1 MGVLDKIFGSKNQKI
16 LKKVQPLVRAINGLE
31 EDYSRL
37 QDEDLKNKR
46 NGFIKRH
53 SEGESL
59 DELLPEAF
67 AVVREVSKRQLG
79 LRHYDCQLVGGVA
92 LHNCQIAEMAT
103 GEGKTLVAT
112 LPSYLN
118 SLTERKV
125 VLVTVNDYLA
135 KRDAEWMRPIY
146 ENLGLGVSFITSGQ
160 DLNERKEAYKADVI
174 YATNNELGFDFLRN
188 NMVVNTEDRVMNDY
202 YFAIIDE
209 VDSILIDEART
220 PLVISGP
227 TENTADTYQK
237 ISKFIPKLNEQVSEE
252 NEEGESRTVKEG
264 HFIIEEKSKQIELT
278 DSGHDYIEQLL
289 KDSNMLQQDQSLYS
303 SGNLRMLHFIQ
314 SSLRAHFL
322 FNKDVDYM
330 VQENQVVLIDENTGR
345 AMPGRRLADGLHQ
358 AIEQKENVPIQMESQ
373 TLASCTFQNYFRQFE
388 KLSGM
393 TGTASTE
400 AEEFAEIYGLNVV
413 EIPTNEK
420 MIRDDQNDKVYLTEK
435 EKYKAVVKEIQTY
448 KEKGNPVLVGT
459 ASLES
464 SEMLSGLLN
473 KINIDHQVLN
483 AKNHAKE
490 AQIISQAGKPGVV
503 TIATNMA
510 GRGTDIVLGGNW
522 EAEYE
527 KLGNEDESKK
537 KALKKNWD
545 NLNEKVLSAGGLHVI
560 GTERNESRRMDNQL
574 RGRSGR
580 QGDPGSSRFYISL
593 EDSLMRI
600 FASDQ
605 FKNIMQRVGLED
617 GEAIEHRMLSG
628 AIERAQKRVEG
639 RNFDIRKLLLEYDDM
654 ANEQRQIIYSQ
665 RNSILESDVITDL
678 VESMRETVI
687 ADEIDSAAQGELE
700 PHEWD
705 TDGMYPLDSISK
717 YYPHDLIY
725 ENTGEMGS
733 VSGTDYEV
741 SYSAKA
747 YKTLT
752 IRSENR
758 SNQTWAHAKIGR
770 FRIFG
775 YKLRRLL
782 INEVSTGSAKIAI
795 GYPRKPMLLD
805 SSLYDYTS
813 NRVVNDLYVGTGLD
827 ISYDFT
833 QNTLTPQI
841 GSADFHTTG
850 WSTAWQNNI
859 SFVEQDLF
867 LLNDTIRNNI
877 NFGQN
882 QNQTSD
888 SFIFELIKKTNLEK
902 FVKDSQNG
910 LDTMIVENGRNLS
923 GGQKQRICLAR
934 ALFKKSKIL
943 LLDEPTSALDEENK
957 NFFFQFLK
965 EIKKEITVIII
976 SHDISSLRN
985 ICDKIYQI
993 KDKKVQLVNEQN

>member
-37 QDEDLKNKR
+37 QDEDLKKKR

-135 KRDAEWMRPIY
+135 KRDAEWMQPIY
-146 ENLGLGVSFITSGQ
+146 ENLGLRVSFITSGQ

-322 FNKDVDYM
+322 FKKDVDYM

-420 MIRDDQNDKVYLTEK
+420 MIRDDQNDQVYLTEK
-435 EKYKAVVKEIQTY
+435 EKYKAVVNEIQAY

-473 KINIDHQVLN
+473 QINIDHQVLN

-527 KLGNEDESKK
+527 KLGNEDETKK
-537 KALKKNWD
+537 KELKTNWE

-678 VESMRETVI
+678 VDSMRETVI
-687 ADEIDSAAQGELE
+687 ADEIDSAAQGELD

-705 TDGMYPLDSISK
+705 IDPLEASIFNIFGFQIPIK
-717 YYPHDLIY
+717 EWVK
-725 ENTGEMGS
+725 ENPNITTEEVQNRL
-733 VSGTDYEV
+733 VSITID
-741 SYSAKA
+741 A
-747 YKTLT
+747 YKNKGQSIGPVMKDFEKQILLQIIDASWKDHLAEVDALRQGIGLRSYGAKNPKLEFRRESFELFESLLDKIRLEGIRFLSRVEIELEDSGELNLPKQDQKQTLDHQDPQSALAMPQ
-752 IRSENR
+752 RE
-758 SNQTWAHAKIGR
+758 SNQENNQAQASGNR
-770 FRIFG
+770 R
-775 YKLRRLL
+775 LRRA
-782 INEVSTGSAKIAI
+782 EAK
-795 GYPRKPMLLD
+795 
-805 SSLYDYTS
+805 
-813 NRVVNDLYVGTGLD
+813 
-827 ISYDFT
+827 
-833 QNTLTPQI
+833 
-841 GSADFHTTG
+841 
-850 WSTAWQNNI
+850 
-859 SFVEQDLF
+859 
-867 LLNDTIRNNI
+867 
-877 NFGQN
+877 
-882 QNQTSD
+882 
-888 SFIFELIKKTNLEK
+888 
-902 FVKDSQNG
+902 
-910 LDTMIVENGRNLS
+910 
-923 GGQKQRICLAR
+923 LAR
-934 ALFKKSKIL
+934 KNAKKK
-943 LLDEPTSALDEENK
+943 
-957 NFFFQFLK
+957 
-965 EIKKEITVIII
+965 
-976 SHDISSLRN
+976 
-985 ICDKIYQI
+985 
-993 KDKKVQLVNEQN
+993 

>member
-1 MGVLDKIFGSKNQKI
+1 MGVLNKIFGSKNQKI

-46 NGFIKRH
+46 NEFIKRH
-53 SEGESL
+53 LEGESL

-67 AVVREVSKRQLG
+67 AIVREVSKRQLG

-146 ENLGLGVSFITSGQ
+146 ENLGIGVSFITSGQ
-160 DLNERKEAYKADVI
+160 DLNERKEAYEADVI

-237 ISKFIPKLNEQVSEE
+237 ISKFIPKLNEQISEE
-252 NEEGESRTVKEG
+252 NEEGESKTVKEG

-322 FNKDVDYM
+322 FKKDVDYM

-420 MIRDDQNDKVYLTEK
+420 MIRDDQNDQVYLTEK
-435 EKYKAVVKEIQTY
+435 EKYKAVVKEIQAY

-473 KINIDHQVLN
+473 QINLDHQVLN

-537 KALKKNWD
+537 KALKENWD

-687 ADEIDSAAQGELE
+687 ADEIESAAQGELD

-705 TDGMYPLDSISK
+705 IDPLEASILNIFGFQIPLKEWVKENPNITTEEVQNRLVSK
-717 YYPHDLIY
+717 TVD
-725 ENTGEMGS
+725 
-733 VSGTDYEV
+733 
-741 SYSAKA
+741 A
-747 YKTLT
+747 YKNKGQSIGPVMKDFEKQILLQIIDASWKDHLAEVDALRQGIGLRSYGAKNPKLEFRRESFELFESLLDKIRLEGIRFLSRVEIELEDSGELNLPKQDQKQTLDHQDPQSALAMPQ
-752 IRSENR
+752 RESNPEN
-758 SNQTWAHAKIGR
+758 NQEQASGNR
-770 FRIFG
+770 R
-775 YKLRRLL
+775 LRRA
-782 INEVSTGSAKIAI
+782 EAK
-795 GYPRKPMLLD
+795 
-805 SSLYDYTS
+805 
-813 NRVVNDLYVGTGLD
+813 
-827 ISYDFT
+827 
-833 QNTLTPQI
+833 
-841 GSADFHTTG
+841 
-850 WSTAWQNNI
+850 
-859 SFVEQDLF
+859 
-867 LLNDTIRNNI
+867 
-877 NFGQN
+877 
-882 QNQTSD
+882 
-888 SFIFELIKKTNLEK
+888 
-902 FVKDSQNG
+902 
-910 LDTMIVENGRNLS
+910 
-923 GGQKQRICLAR
+923 LAR
-934 ALFKKSKIL
+934 KNAKKK
-943 LLDEPTSALDEENK
+943 
-957 NFFFQFLK
+957 
-965 EIKKEITVIII
+965 
-976 SHDISSLRN
+976 
-985 ICDKIYQI
+985 
-993 KDKKVQLVNEQN
+993 

>member
-1 MGVLDKIFGSKNQKI
+1 MGVLDRIFGSKNQKI
-16 LKKVQPLVRAINGLE
+16 LRKVQPLVKAINELE
-31 EDYSRL
+31 DGFSRL
-37 QDEDLKNKR
+37 EDADLKSKR
-46 NGFIKRH
+46 IEFIERH
-53 SEGESL
+53 SKGESL
-59 DELLPEAF
+59 DDLLPEAF
-67 AVVREVSKRQLG
+67 ATVREVSKRQLG

-118 SLTERKV
+118 SITKRKV
-125 VLVTVNDYLA
+125 ILVTVNDYLA
-135 KRDAEWMRPIY
+135 KRDAEWMKPIY
-146 ENLGLGVSFITSGQ
+146 ENLDIKVSFITSGQ
-160 DLNERKEAYKADVI
+160 DIEDRKDAYKADVI

-227 TENTADTYQK
+227 SENTAEVYQK
-237 ISKFIPKLNEQVSEE
+237 ISRFIPKLNQQILEE
-252 NEEGESRTVKEG
+252 DEEGESKTIQEG
-264 HFIIEEKSKQIELT
+264 HFLIDERSKQIELT

-289 KDSNMLQQDQSLYS
+289 KESNMLQEDQSLYS
-303 SGNLRMLHFIQ
+303 SGNLRLLHFIQ

-330 VQENQVVLIDENTGR
+330 VQNNQVVLIDENTGR

-358 AIEQKENVPIQMESQ
+358 AIEQKENVPIQVESQ
-373 TLASCTFQNYFRQFE
+373 TLASCTFQNYFRQYE

-420 MIRDDQNDKVYLTEK
+420 MIRDDQNDKVYLTEI
-435 EKYKAVVKEIQTY
+435 EKYKAVVEEIETY
-448 KEKGNPVLVGT
+448 KNKGNPVLVGT

-464 SEMLSGLLN
+464 SEMLSGLLK

-527 KLGNEDESKK
+527 KLGYEEESKK
-537 KALKKNWD
+537 IELESNWK
-545 NLNEKVLSAGGLHVI
+545 NLNEEVLSAGGLHVI

-593 EDSLMRI
+593 EDNLMRI

-639 RNFDIRKLLLEYDDM
+639 RNFDIRKVLLEYDDM
-654 ANEQRQIIYSQ
+654 ANEQRQIIYTQ
-665 RNSILESDVITDL
+665 RNSILESGEITELLD
-678 VESMRETVI
+678 SMRETVI
-687 ADEIDSAAQGELE
+687 NDEIESTAQGGLE
-700 PHEWD
+700 PPEWD
-705 TDGMYPLDSISK
+705 IAPLEASIFNIFGIQFGIK
-717 YYPHDLIY
+717 QLVQKNPNITTEEVKDKLI
-725 ENTGEMGS
+725 S
-733 VSGTDYEV
+733 D
-741 SYSAKA
+741 AFDA
-747 YKTLT
+747 YKNKSQAIGPVMKDFEKQILLQIIDASWKDHLAEVDALRQGIGLRSYGAKNPKLEFRRESFELFESLLNKIRVEGIRFLSRVEIEIEDSGELNLPKQNQKQTLDHQSPQSALET
-752 IRSENR
+752 PKPESKQEQSSGNR
-758 SNQTWAHAKIGR
+758 R
-770 FRIFG
+770 
-775 YKLRRLL
+775 LRRA
-782 INEVSTGSAKIAI
+782 EAK
-795 GYPRKPMLLD
+795 
-805 SSLYDYTS
+805 
-813 NRVVNDLYVGTGLD
+813 
-827 ISYDFT
+827 
-833 QNTLTPQI
+833 
-841 GSADFHTTG
+841 
-850 WSTAWQNNI
+850 
-859 SFVEQDLF
+859 
-867 LLNDTIRNNI
+867 
-877 NFGQN
+877 
-882 QNQTSD
+882 
-888 SFIFELIKKTNLEK
+888 
-902 FVKDSQNG
+902 
-910 LDTMIVENGRNLS
+910 
-923 GGQKQRICLAR
+923 LAR
-934 ALFKKSKIL
+934 KNAKKK
-943 LLDEPTSALDEENK
+943 
-957 NFFFQFLK
+957 
-965 EIKKEITVIII
+965 
-976 SHDISSLRN
+976 
-985 ICDKIYQI
+985 
-993 KDKKVQLVNEQN
+993 

>member
-31 EDYSRL
+31 EDYSCL

-46 NGFIKRH
+46 NEFIKRH
-53 SEGESL
+53 LEGESL

-67 AVVREVSKRQLG
+67 AIVREVSKRQLG

-146 ENLGLGVSFITSGQ
+146 ENLGIGVSFITSGQ
-160 DLNERKEAYKADVI
+160 DLNERKEAYEADVI

-227 TENTADTYQK
+227 TENTAAIYQR
-237 ISKFIPKLNEQVSEE
+237 ISKFIPKLNEQISEE
-252 NEEGESRTVKEG
+252 NEEGESKPIKEG

-278 DSGHDYIEQLL
+278 DSGHDHIEQLL

-322 FNKDVDYM
+322 FKKDVDYM

-420 MIRDDQNDKVYLTEK
+420 MIRDDQNDQVYLTEK
-435 EKYKAVVKEIQTY
+435 EKYKAVVEEIQAY

-473 KINIDHQVLN
+473 QINIDHQVLN

-527 KLGNEDESKK
+527 KLENEDESKK
-537 KALKKNWD
+537 EMLKANWD

-687 ADEIDSAAQGELE
+687 ADEIESATQGDLD

-705 TDGMYPLDSISK
+705 IDPLEASIFNIFGLQIPLK
-717 YYPHDLIY
+717 EWVK
-725 ENTGEMGS
+725 ENPNIETEEVRNRL
-733 VSGTDYEV
+733 VSIAID
-741 SYSAKA
+741 A
-747 YKTLT
+747 YKNKSQTIGPVMKDFEKQILLQIIDASWKDHLAEVDALRQGIGLRSYGNKNPKLEFRRESFELFESLLDKIRLEGIRFLSRVEIELEDSGELNLPKQDQKQTLDHQDPQSALAMPQ
-752 IRSENR
+752 RESNPENNPEQASGNR
-758 SNQTWAHAKIGR
+758 R
-770 FRIFG
+770 
-775 YKLRRLL
+775 LRRA
-782 INEVSTGSAKIAI
+782 EAK
-795 GYPRKPMLLD
+795 
-805 SSLYDYTS
+805 
-813 NRVVNDLYVGTGLD
+813 
-827 ISYDFT
+827 
-833 QNTLTPQI
+833 
-841 GSADFHTTG
+841 
-850 WSTAWQNNI
+850 
-859 SFVEQDLF
+859 
-867 LLNDTIRNNI
+867 
-877 NFGQN
+877 
-882 QNQTSD
+882 
-888 SFIFELIKKTNLEK
+888 
-902 FVKDSQNG
+902 
-910 LDTMIVENGRNLS
+910 
-923 GGQKQRICLAR
+923 LAR
-934 ALFKKSKIL
+934 KNAKKK
-943 LLDEPTSALDEENK
+943 
-957 NFFFQFLK
+957 
-965 EIKKEITVIII
+965 
-976 SHDISSLRN
+976 
-985 ICDKIYQI
+985 
-993 KDKKVQLVNEQN
+993 

>member
-1 MGVLDKIFGSKNQKI
+1 MGVLDRIFGSKNQKI
-16 LKKVQPLVRAINGLE
+16 LKKVQPLVKAINELE
-31 EDYSRL
+31 DGFSRL
-37 QDEDLKNKR
+37 EDADLKSKR
-46 NGFIKRH
+46 IEFIERH
-53 SEGESL
+53 SKGESL
-59 DELLPEAF
+59 DDLLPEAF
-67 AVVREVSKRQLG
+67 ATVREVSKRQLG

-118 SLTERKV
+118 SITKRKV
-125 VLVTVNDYLA
+125 ILVTVNDYLA
-135 KRDAEWMRPIY
+135 KRDAEWMKPIY
-146 ENLGLGVSFITSGQ
+146 ENLDIKVSFITSGQ
-160 DLNERKEAYKADVI
+160 DIEDRKDAYKADVI

-227 TENTADTYQK
+227 AENTAEVYQK
-237 ISKFIPKLNEQVSEE
+237 ISRFIPKLNQQILEE
-252 NEEGESRTVKEG
+252 DEEGESKTIQEG
-264 HFIIEEKSKQIELT
+264 HFLIDERSKQIELT

-289 KDSNMLQQDQSLYS
+289 KESNMLQEDQSLYS
-303 SGNLRMLHFIQ
+303 SGNLRLLHFIQ

-330 VQENQVVLIDENTGR
+330 VQNNQVVLIDENTGR

-358 AIEQKENVPIQMESQ
+358 AIEQKENVPIQVESQ
-373 TLASCTFQNYFRQFE
+373 TLASCTFQNYFRQYE

-420 MIRDDQNDKVYLTEK
+420 MIRDDQNDKVYLTEI
-435 EKYKAVVKEIQTY
+435 EKYKAVVEEIETY
-448 KEKGNPVLVGT
+448 KNKGNPVLVGT

-464 SEMLSGLLN
+464 SEMLSGLLK

-527 KLGNEDESKK
+527 KLGYEEESKK
-537 KALKKNWD
+537 IELESNWK
-545 NLNEKVLSAGGLHVI
+545 NLNEEVLSAGGLHVI

-593 EDSLMRI
+593 EDNLMRI

-639 RNFDIRKLLLEYDDM
+639 RNFDIRKVLLEYDDM
-654 ANEQRQIIYSQ
+654 ANEQRQIIYTQ
-665 RNSILESDVITDL
+665 RNSILESGEITELLD
-678 VESMRETVI
+678 SMRETVI
-687 ADEIDSAAQGELE
+687 NDEIESTAQGGLE
-700 PHEWD
+700 PPEWD
-705 TDGMYPLDSISK
+705 IAPLEASIFNIFGIQFGIK
-717 YYPHDLIY
+717 QLVQKNPNITTEEVKDKLI
-725 ENTGEMGS
+725 S
-733 VSGTDYEV
+733 D
-741 SYSAKA
+741 AFDA
-747 YKTLT
+747 YKNKSQAIGPVMKDFEKQILLQIIDASWKDHLAEVDALRQGIGLRSYGAKNPKLEFRRESFELFESLLNKIRVEGIRFLSRVEIEIEDSGELNLPKQNQKQTLDHQSPQSALET
-752 IRSENR
+752 PKPESKQEQSSGNR
-758 SNQTWAHAKIGR
+758 R
-770 FRIFG
+770 
-775 YKLRRLL
+775 LRRA
-782 INEVSTGSAKIAI
+782 EAK
-795 GYPRKPMLLD
+795 
-805 SSLYDYTS
+805 
-813 NRVVNDLYVGTGLD
+813 
-827 ISYDFT
+827 
-833 QNTLTPQI
+833 
-841 GSADFHTTG
+841 
-850 WSTAWQNNI
+850 
-859 SFVEQDLF
+859 
-867 LLNDTIRNNI
+867 
-877 NFGQN
+877 
-882 QNQTSD
+882 
-888 SFIFELIKKTNLEK
+888 
-902 FVKDSQNG
+902 
-910 LDTMIVENGRNLS
+910 
-923 GGQKQRICLAR
+923 LAR
-934 ALFKKSKIL
+934 KNAKKK
-943 LLDEPTSALDEENK
+943 
-957 NFFFQFLK
+957 
-965 EIKKEITVIII
+965 
-976 SHDISSLRN
+976 
-985 ICDKIYQI
+985 
-993 KDKKVQLVNEQN
+993 

>member
-1 MGVLDKIFGSKNQKI
+1 MGVLDRIFGSKNQKI
-16 LKKVQPLVRAINGLE
+16 LKKVQPLVKAINELE
-31 EDYSRL
+31 DGFSRL
-37 QDEDLKNKR
+37 VDEDLKNKR
-46 NGFIKRH
+46 IEFIERH
-53 SEGESL
+53 SKGESL
-59 DELLPEAF
+59 DDLLPEAF
-67 AVVREVSKRQLG
+67 ATVREVSKRQLG

-118 SLTERKV
+118 SITKRKV

-135 KRDAEWMRPIY
+135 KRDAEWMKPIY
-146 ENLGLGVSFITSGQ
+146 ENLDIKVSFITSGQ
-160 DLNERKEAYKADVI
+160 DIEDRKEAYKADVI

-227 TENTADTYQK
+227 AENTAEVYQK
-237 ISKFIPKLNEQVSEE
+237 ISRFIPKLNQQILEE
-252 NEEGESRTVKEG
+252 NEEGESKTIQDG
-264 HFIIEEKSKQIELT
+264 HFLIDERSKQIELT

-289 KDSNMLQQDQSLYS
+289 KESNMLQEDQSLYS
-303 SGNLRMLHFIQ
+303 SGNLRLLHFIQ

-330 VQENQVVLIDENTGR
+330 VQNNQVVLIDENTGR

-358 AIEQKENVPIQMESQ
+358 AIEQKENVPIQVESQ
-373 TLASCTFQNYFRQFE
+373 TLASCTFQNYFRQYE

-420 MIRDDQNDKVYLTEK
+420 MIRDDQNDKVYLTEI
-435 EKYKAVVKEIQTY
+435 EKYKAVVKEIETY
-448 KEKGNPVLVGT
+448 KDKGNPVLVGT

-464 SEMLSGLLN
+464 SEMLSGLLK

-527 KLGNEDESKK
+527 KLGQEEESKK
-537 KALKKNWD
+537 KELESNWK
-545 NLNEKVLSAGGLHVI
+545 NLNEEVLSAGGLHVI

-593 EDSLMRI
+593 EDNLMRI

-639 RNFDIRKLLLEYDDM
+639 RNFDIRKVLLEYDDM
-654 ANEQRQIIYSQ
+654 ANEQRQIIYTQ
-665 RNSILESDVITDL
+665 RNSILESGEITELLD
-678 VESMRETVI
+678 SMRETVI
-687 ADEIDSAAQGELE
+687 NDEIESTAQGGLE
-700 PHEWD
+700 PPEWD
-705 TDGMYPLDSISK
+705 IAPLEASIFNIFGIQFGIK
-717 YYPHDLIY
+717 QLVQKNPNITTEEVKDKLI
-725 ENTGEMGS
+725 S
-733 VSGTDYEV
+733 D
-741 SYSAKA
+741 AFDA
-747 YKTLT
+747 YKNKSQAIGPVMKDFEKQILLQIIDASWKDHLAEVDALRQGIGLRSYGAKNPKLEFRRESFELFESLLNKIRVEGIRFLSRVEIEIEDSGELNLPKQNQKQTLDHQSPQSALET
-752 IRSENR
+752 PKPESKQEQSSGNR
-758 SNQTWAHAKIGR
+758 R
-770 FRIFG
+770 
-775 YKLRRLL
+775 LRRA
-782 INEVSTGSAKIAI
+782 EAK
-795 GYPRKPMLLD
+795 
-805 SSLYDYTS
+805 
-813 NRVVNDLYVGTGLD
+813 
-827 ISYDFT
+827 
-833 QNTLTPQI
+833 
-841 GSADFHTTG
+841 
-850 WSTAWQNNI
+850 
-859 SFVEQDLF
+859 
-867 LLNDTIRNNI
+867 
-877 NFGQN
+877 
-882 QNQTSD
+882 
-888 SFIFELIKKTNLEK
+888 
-902 FVKDSQNG
+902 
-910 LDTMIVENGRNLS
+910 
-923 GGQKQRICLAR
+923 LAR
-934 ALFKKSKIL
+934 KNAKKK
-943 LLDEPTSALDEENK
+943 
-957 NFFFQFLK
+957 
-965 EIKKEITVIII
+965 
-976 SHDISSLRN
+976 
-985 ICDKIYQI
+985 
-993 KDKKVQLVNEQN
+993 

>member
-1 MGVLDKIFGSKNQKI
+1 
-16 LKKVQPLVRAINGLE
+16 
-31 EDYSRL
+31 
-37 QDEDLKNKR
+37 
-46 NGFIKRH
+46 
-53 SEGESL
+53 
-59 DELLPEAF
+59 
-67 AVVREVSKRQLG
+67 
-79 LRHYDCQLVGGVA
+79 
-92 LHNCQIAEMAT
+92 
-103 GEGKTLVAT
+103 
-112 LPSYLN
+112 
-118 SLTERKV
+118 
-125 VLVTVNDYLA
+125 
-135 KRDAEWMRPIY
+135 
-146 ENLGLGVSFITSGQ
+146 
-160 DLNERKEAYKADVI
+160 
-174 YATNNELGFDFLRN
+174 
-188 NMVVNTEDRVMNDY
+188 
-202 YFAIIDE
+202 
-209 VDSILIDEART
+209 
-220 PLVISGP
+220 
-227 TENTADTYQK
+227 
-237 ISKFIPKLNEQVSEE
+237 
-252 NEEGESRTVKEG
+252 
-264 HFIIEEKSKQIELT
+264 
-278 DSGHDYIEQLL
+278 
-289 KDSNMLQQDQSLYS
+289 MLQQDQSLYS

-322 FNKDVDYM
+322 FKKDVDYM
-330 VQENQVVLIDENTGR
+330 VQESQVVLIDENTGR

-687 ADEIDSAAQGELE
+687 ADEIDSAAQGELD

-705 TDGMYPLDSISK
+705 IDPLEASIFNIFGFQIPIK
-717 YYPHDLIY
+717 EWVK
-725 ENTGEMGS
+725 ENPNITTEEVQNRL
-733 VSGTDYEV
+733 VSITVD
-741 SYSAKA
+741 A
-747 YKTLT
+747 YKNKGQSIGPVMKDFEKQILLQIIDASWKDHLAEVDALRQGIGLRSYGAKNPKLEFRRESFELFESLLDKIRLEGIRFLSRVEIELEDSGELNLPKQDQKQTLDHQDPQSALAMPQ
-752 IRSENR
+752 RE
-758 SNQTWAHAKIGR
+758 SNQENNQAQASGNR
-770 FRIFG
+770 R
-775 YKLRRLL
+775 LRRA
-782 INEVSTGSAKIAI
+782 EAK
-795 GYPRKPMLLD
+795 
-805 SSLYDYTS
+805 
-813 NRVVNDLYVGTGLD
+813 
-827 ISYDFT
+827 
-833 QNTLTPQI
+833 
-841 GSADFHTTG
+841 
-850 WSTAWQNNI
+850 
-859 SFVEQDLF
+859 
-867 LLNDTIRNNI
+867 
-877 NFGQN
+877 
-882 QNQTSD
+882 
-888 SFIFELIKKTNLEK
+888 
-902 FVKDSQNG
+902 
-910 LDTMIVENGRNLS
+910 
-923 GGQKQRICLAR
+923 LAR
-934 ALFKKSKIL
+934 KNAKKK
-943 LLDEPTSALDEENK
+943 
-957 NFFFQFLK
+957 
-965 EIKKEITVIII
+965 
-976 SHDISSLRN
+976 
-985 ICDKIYQI
+985 
-993 KDKKVQLVNEQN
+993 